1 MPSESYLD
9 EASFV
14 LNPLSGRLP
23 PSRKEPQALEASHH
37 VPSLALADTTLQDV
51 LLVEDLLYVLIGI
64 EGNYVQFAPDFKPD
78 DLGHRLNGAR
88 YVIDA
93 ALNPSIREL
102 VERILPLASYY
113 TSICAFVDCES
124 GLEYGTVMHALC
136 AAVRQQLDAYEELV
150 TEMEERLLSSPDF
163 TLQQMWLTMHPMLRT
178 LGLIHSVTSDIAS
191 ITHADVLPRDDEPD
205 EDEEDESSEAGYDS
219 DASQLERDRRAL
231 LGLDDG
237 LEQVS

>member
-1 MPSESYLD
+1 M
-9 EASFV
+9 
-14 LNPLSGRLP
+14 
-23 PSRKEPQALEASHH
+23 
-37 VPSLALADTTLQDV
+37 
-51 LLVEDLLYVLIGI
+51 EDLLYVLIGI

-136 AAVRQQLDAYEELV
+136 AAVRARCVRRARDRNGGALTELA
-150 TEMEERLLSSPDF
+150 RFHALS
-163 TLQQMWLTMHPMLRT
+163 
-178 LGLIHSVTSDIAS
+178 LIHI
-191 ITHADVLPRDDEPD
+191 
-205 EDEEDESSEAGYDS
+205 
-219 DASQLERDRRAL
+219 
-231 LGLDDG
+231 
-237 LEQVS
+237 